1 MMTKEQRNATQDR
14 KLTLRASQNARDMDM
29 SRLGQRNAQR
39 YLDAHP
45 KPIFTFNMLGQAL
58 MGATVILLTLYFLFA

>member
-39 YLDAHP
+39 YLDARSGPLHNWNA
-45 KPIFTFNMLGQAL
+45 IGQAI
-58 MGATVILLTLYFLFA
+58 MGAIVILLTLYVLFA

>member
-39 YLDAHP
+39 YLDARSGPLHNWNA
-45 KPIFTFNMLGQAL
+45 IGQAI
-58 MGATVILLTLYFLFA
+58 MGAIVILLTLYFLFA

>member
-1 MMTKEQRNATQDR
+1 MMTKEQRNAAQDK

-39 YLDAHP
+39 YLDAHSGP
-45 KPIFTFNMLGQAL
+45 LHNWSAIGQAI
-58 MGATVILLTLYFLFA
+58 MGAVVILLFLYFLFA

>member
-1 MMTKEQRNATQDR
+1 MTKEQRNATQDR

-39 YLDAHP
+39 YLDARSGPLHNWNA
-45 KPIFTFNMLGQAL
+45 IGQAI
-58 MGATVILLTLYFLFA
+58 MGAIVILLTLYFLFA

>member
-1 MMTKEQRNATQDR
+1 MTKEQRNATQDH
-14 KLTLRASQNARDMDM
+14 KLTLRASQNARDLER

-45 KPIFTFNMLGQAL
+45 KPLVTLNMMGQAL
-58 MGATVILLTLYFLFA
+58 MGTTVILLFLYFLFA